1 MPVSGSQHTPSM
13 GDMGTKRIAGGE
25 HTGLQCPVASSVV
38 VIQVRGTDHD
48 RDMAVKFVA
57 VSQA

>member
-13 GDMGTKRIAGGE
+13 GDMVTKRIAGGG
-25 HTGLQCPVASSVV
+25 HTGLQCPVATSVLI
-38 VIQVRGTDHD
+38 IQVRGIDHN

-57 VSQA
+57 VS